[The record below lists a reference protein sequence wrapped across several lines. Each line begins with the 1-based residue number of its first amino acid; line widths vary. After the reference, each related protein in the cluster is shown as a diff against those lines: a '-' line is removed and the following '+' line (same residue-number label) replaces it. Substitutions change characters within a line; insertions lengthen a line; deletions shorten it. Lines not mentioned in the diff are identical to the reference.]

1 MVSEIVGQV
10 CEAITV
16 HFGPVCIYSY
26 LSRRPNRRTDSRF
39 YQAHGIPQCISAW
52 MEHMEIQQPSTNSMD
67 YMNRKGKSLNIQAT
81 RDYR

>member
-1 MVSEIVGQV
+1 MRQLQSTWALCVY
-10 CEAITV
+10 TV
-16 HFGPVCIYSY
+16 TFHGVQIEELTAGF
-26 LSRRPNRRTDSRF
+26 N
-39 YQAHGIPQCISAW
+39 QAHGIPQCISAW